1 MPCITLIGPHM
12 VWTRRGSRK
21 AWGQTKENEIR
32 KIGEEFPYKLVAIRS
47 SQSRS
52 ILDNVWVG
60 RKLYAF
66 QIKRTDAIGG
76 FSSVRAILRG
86 IKDVVTVPDSVGI
99 CAVYHRRQLGRRG
112 KHLYW
117 RIFMMEEDYQ
127 KLRRW
132 AGVLEN

>member
-1 MPCITLIGPHM
+1 M

-32 KIGEEFPYKLVAIRS
+32 KIGEELPYKLVAIRS

-52 ILDNVWVG
+52 ILDNIWVG

-66 QIKRTDAIGG
+66 QVKRTDSIGG
-76 FSSVRAILRG
+76 YGSVRSILRG
-86 IKDVVTVPDSVGI
+86 IKDVVAVPDSVGI
-99 CAVYHRRQLGRRG
+99 CAVYHRRIVGRRG

-132 AGVLEN
+132 AGVDLQGN

>member
-1 MPCITLIGPHM
+1 MDLQILPCITLIGPHM

-32 KIGEEFPYKLVAIRS
+32 KIGEE
-47 SQSRS
+47 
-52 ILDNVWVG
+52 G

-66 QIKRTDAIGG
+66 QVKRTDSLGG
-76 FSSVRAILRG
+76 YGSVRAILRG
-86 IKDVVTVPDSVGI
+86 IKDVVSVPDSIGI